1 MAKIEAISLAQIV
14 QHEVEQY
21 AGHTHDATLYAVSDS
36 TRQIYTVIC
45 VPEDEAER
53 PAWVMLMARVTG
65 NKVIVDEDTALD
77 KPFHEALMKN
87 ASIPRE
93 QIILAYAGEVSI

>member
-21 AGHTHDATLYAVSDS
+21 AGNTHEATLYAVSDS
-36 TRQIYTVIC
+36 NQQIYTVVC
-45 VPEDEAER
+45 VPENESER
-53 PAWVMLMARVTG
+53 PAWVMLMARVVD
-65 NKVIVDEDTALD
+65 NKIIVDEDTALD

-87 ASIPRE
+87 AHIPRE
-93 QIILAYAGEVSI
+93 QIILAYAGE